1 MGCREGLFKAA
12 GALDEDRLIRIG
24 PAASGAGT
32 VDDEVGRGDF
42 IAKAF
47 DVGFRG
53 KVAGERAIST
63 RFCQSG
69 DMEISGR
76 LAGDFRAEKSGA
88 GDEEISHLGKSSSWR
103 ARLQRHGHI
112 RDIPSDDFCH
122 R

>member
-1 MGCREGLFKAA
+1 MGFREGLFKAA
-12 GALDEDRLIRIG
+12 GAVDEDRLVGRG
-24 PAASGAGT
+24 SAASRAGT

-69 DMEISGR
+69 DMEISGG
-76 LAGDFRAEKSGA
+76 LAGDFRAEKPGA
-88 GDEEISHLGKSSSWR
+88 GDEEISHVGKNSSWR